1 MQNYSEEQFVNI
13 GSGQEVN
20 IKDLAIMIKEI
31 VGFEGELIF
40 DTTKPDGTPRKL
52 MDSARLNEVG
62 YKVDIS
68 LDSGLIKVYATL
80 VN

>member
-1 MQNYSEEQFVNI
+1 MLFVNI

-52 MDSARLNEVG
+52 MDSEKLMRMGYVNQIDLNGGLQVVYNK
-62 YKVDIS
+62 YKND
-68 LDSGLIKVYATL
+68 
-80 VN
+80 